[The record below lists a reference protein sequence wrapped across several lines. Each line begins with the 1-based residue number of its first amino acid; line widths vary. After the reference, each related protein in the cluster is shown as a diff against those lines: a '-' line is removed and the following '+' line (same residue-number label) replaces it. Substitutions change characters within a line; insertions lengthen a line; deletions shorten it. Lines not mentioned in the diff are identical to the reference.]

1 MTNRY
6 PLIINS
12 ISQLIEELPA
22 GDNLD
27 LTSSNIVNAG
37 SVQASSLNVT
47 GDVALSGANVSL
59 GAVGN
64 LEITGGTSG
73 YVLQTDGIGNLSW
86 VEQSG
91 GGGTPGGSNTS
102 VQFNDNGAFGGDTY
116 LVYNNV
122 TNTLGMSSLD
132 ITGGAISGQT
142 GQFNTAN
149 VTNNF
154 KVTNSTGGYVQTKM
168 IYGPVSG
175 PTGAPSIT
183 TDYVTNTSVR
193 FHQDAWVDG
202 NLIAR
207 GANVDFT
214 NVSTIVKLGA
224 VGNINITG
232 GTSGYVLSTNGSG
245 NLSWVAQSGGGGGSS
260 GYEQIFLMMGA

>member
-1 MTNRY
+1 MTNRF

-12 ISQLIEELPA
+12 ISQSIEELPA

-86 VEQSG
+86 VAQSG

-132 ITGGAISGQT
+132 LVGGTITGQT
-142 GQFNTAN
+142 TSFTAAN
-149 VTNNF
+149 VTNNL
-154 KVTNSTGGYVQTKM
+154 KITNTTGGYVQTKA
-168 IYGPVSG
+168 IRG
-175 PTGAPSIT
+175 PTSQLAAIT
-183 TDYVTNTSVR
+183 TDYLTNTSVR

-207 GANVDFT
+207 GANVDFS
-214 NVSTIVKLGA
+214 NVSSFVNLGA